1 MSIFE
6 VFIIGIGLSMDAF
19 AVSVCKGLSMKKLD
33 IKKALIIALYFGIFQ
48 AVMPLLGY
56 LLGVAFTGLVENVDH
71 WISFILLSLIG
82 INMIK
87 ESLEA
92 TEEKQNDSVD
102 VKTML
107 ILAIATSIDAL
118 AVGVTFA
125 FLKTNLML
133 SISIIGVTTFVLS
146 LIAVKVGNAVGDKLK
161 GKAELLGGIILI
173 GIGLKILLEHL
184 GIF

>member
-1 MSIFE
+1 MELIVIFLAA
-6 VFIIGIGLSMDAF
+6 II
-19 AVSVCKGLSMKKLD
+19 
-33 IKKALIIALYFGIFQ
+33 
-48 AVMPLLGY
+48 
-56 LLGVAFTGLVENVDH
+56 
-71 WISFILLSLIG
+71 ILTIIG

-107 ILAIATSIDAL
+107 ILAIAPSIDAL

-146 LIAVKVGNAVGDKLK
+146 LIAVKVGNAVGDKLN